1 MSTQVA
7 RLWLHDDS
15 EEDLVGAD
23 WHQDSIRTTVY
34 SLRDEAEETDLPW
47 HIGDQ
52 LTLVAWQP
60 NGSPWRPSPDVMVHP
75 HLGPLRLREV
85 DARTQGLPALVI
97 EVLSK
102 STAAYDMD
110 SEQGKTAGY
119 RALGI
124 EEILLFDPLGEFMA
138 EQFRGWQRTGSGY
151 QPWQADAQS
160 RYWSRTLGVGF
171 TAEHT
176 LPRVYNRQGRL
187 IPLHGERRRM
197 LAEERQRLAEERRL
211 RTEQQKHITRLQA
224 ELERLR
230 GKETPPGRT

>member
-23 WHQDSIRTTVY
+23 WHQEAIRTTVY
-34 SLRDEAEETDLPW
+34 SLIDEAEETDLPW
-47 HIGDQ
+47 HVGDQ

-60 NGSPWRPSPDVMVHP
+60 NGDPWRPSPDVMVHP
-75 HLGPLRLREV
+75 HLGPFRLREI

-110 SEQGKTAGY
+110 SEQGKAAGY

-124 EEILLFDPLGEFMA
+124 EEIVLFDPLGEFMT
-138 EQFRGWQRTGSGY
+138 EQFRGWLRVGGAY
-151 QPWQADAQS
+151 QAWQPDAQG
-160 RYWSRTLGVGF
+160 RFWSHALGVGF
-171 TAEHT
+171 AAEHA
-176 LPRVYNRQGRL
+176 LPRVYNREGRL
-187 IPLHGERRRM
+187 VPLHGERRHM
-197 LAEERQRLAEERRL
+197 LTEERRL
-211 RTEQQKHITRLQA
+211 RAEQQEHITRLQA
-224 ELERLR
+224 ELARLR
-230 GKETPPGRT
+230 GERKSP